1 MKLDAGD
8 SQDVSL
14 DGRRAAIL
22 VPYMRWIDLS
32 VILVYLA
39 GITWFG
45 ARFGRSQRTLRDY
58 FLGGK
63 IVPWWAIALS
73 VVSAE
78 TSTLTVIG
86 TPALSFQGNFGF
98 LQLVF
103 GYLLARIVI
112 ATLFL
117 PAYFRGEMYT
127 AYELMRV
134 RFGNRIRRLTAATFL
149 VLRALAEGVRVFAI
163 SIVISVILGSGETA
177 SILFILCLT
186 LFYTYEGGLAA
197 VIWTDV
203 AQMFLY
209 VVGAVL
215 SLVLLLREIPG
226 GWGHVAAVAAPLGK
240 LQIFD
245 FRLAPPGIFFTR
257 TYSFWA
263 GIIGGCFLTTA
274 SHGTEQLMV
283 QRLLAARDLRRSRAA
298 LLTSWVVIFIQFTL
312 FLVIGTCLFVLY
324 RERGTQPPE
333 VMDRLYPLYIWQSL
347 PPGVAGLVM
356 AAILA
361 AAMSNLSAALNA
373 LASTTVLDLWRPMA
387 GTRFKRAR
395 QCLAPTFA
403 PTAVAGDDVG
413 NDMGNDVG
421 NDMGDDARW
430 LRLSRYATVVW
441 GVVLFGVALLARQ
454 WGNVLQA
461 GLSIASIVYGS
472 LLGVFLLG
480 LLTKRVG
487 EIAAMCGMCVGLGLM
502 LYVRFATPIAF
513 TWYVVIGTG
522 ATFATGIF
530 VSLFVREAR
539 SD

>member
-1 MKLDAGD
+1 
-8 SQDVSL
+8 
-14 DGRRAAIL
+14 
-22 VPYMRWIDLS
+22 MRWIDLG

-63 IVPWWAIALS
+63 TVPWWAISLS

-86 TPALSFQGNFGF
+86 TPALSFQGNLGF
-98 LQLVF
+98 LQLVL
-103 GYLLARIVI
+103 GYLMARIVI
-112 ATLFL
+112 SILFL

-134 RFGNRIRRLTAATFL
+134 RFGGRIRRLTASTFL

-177 SILFILCLT
+177 SILVILCLT

-203 AQMFLY
+203 AQMILY

-226 GWGHVAAVAAPLGK
+226 GWAHVAAVAAPLGK

-245 FRLAPPGIFFTR
+245 FRLAPPSEFFTR

-283 QRLLAARDLRRSRAA
+283 QRLLAASTLRKSQAA
-298 LLTSWVVIFIQFTL
+298 LLLSWVVIFIQFTL
-312 FLVIGTCLFVLY
+312 FLIIGVCLFVLY
-324 RERGTQPPE
+324 REQGTQPPA
-333 VMDRLYPLYIWQSL
+333 VMDRLYPLFIWQRL
-347 PPGVAGLVM
+347 PPGIAGLVM

-361 AAMSNLSAALNA
+361 AAMSNLSAALNS
-373 LASTTVLDLWRPMA
+373 LASTTVLDLWRPLVE
-387 GTRFKRAR
+387 KK
-395 QCLAPTFA
+395 PSH
-403 PTAVAGDDVG
+403 DDT
-413 NDMGNDVG
+413 
-421 NDMGDDARW
+421 RW
-430 LRLSRYATVVW
+430 LRRSRYATIAW
-441 GVVLFGVALLARQ
+441 GVALFGVALVARH
-454 WGNVLQA
+454 WGSVLQA
-461 GLSIASIVYGS
+461 GLSIASIVYGA

-487 EIAAMCGMCVGLGLM
+487 EIAAMSGMCVGLALM

-513 TWYVVIGTG
+513 TWYVLIGTA
-522 ATFATGIF
+522 ATFGTGIF
-530 VSLFVREAR
+530 ASLFLKETRH
-539 SD
+539 D